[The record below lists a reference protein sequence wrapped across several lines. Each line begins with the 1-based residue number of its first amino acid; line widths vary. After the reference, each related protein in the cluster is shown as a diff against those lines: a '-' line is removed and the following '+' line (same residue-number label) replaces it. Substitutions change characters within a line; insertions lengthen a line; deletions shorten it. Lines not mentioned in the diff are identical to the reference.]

1 MGGDIFP
8 LPLVLIENNKISI
21 GDLFDMKKKIGNG
34 FDGDNSDTSSG
45 PRVSCYNIRGGQAT
59 VKFPTMMRERE
70 KHLLPSPLSFFHA
83 EAFETLDV
91 VPTGPYINCYTF
103 CVVCNDYTDESLS
116 L

>member
-45 PRVSCYNIRGGQAT
+45 TRVSCYNIRGGQAT

-70 KHLLPSPLSFFHA
+70 RSISFLLLYRSSMQKL
-83 EAFETLDV
+83 LK
-91 VPTGPYINCYTF
+91 
-103 CVVCNDYTDESLS
+103 L
-116 L
+116 